1 MGNGLVTLDLA
12 TAAAT
17 AAAFAE
23 DSASR
28 SSALGTNTGAEADIL
43 VDLGS
48 GVAEVWAERRLG
60 ASDILA
66 EGGYG
71 YRRLG
76 ERVYKRLRKVWVVV
90 GTVDSKFKIV
100 ESGIKI
106 QVAQ

>member
-1 MGNGLVTLDLA
+1 
-12 TAAAT
+12 
-17 AAAFAE
+17 
-23 DSASR
+23 
-28 SSALGTNTGAEADIL
+28 L

-66 EGGYG
+66 EGGEG

-76 ERVYKRLRKVWVVV
+76 ERVYERLSEVWDVV

-100 ESGIKI
+100 GSGIKI
-106 QVAQ
+106 LVAL